1 MKGSRAQVWL
11 ENLDDWSWPG
21 RGAAVEVLP
30 PAWVPTFPPRLESAA
45 AGAGAVPGS
54 WQRPRAIAP
63 WLGTGAL
70 LSALLAVCTILALG
84 GPQRVERL
92 IGLGAANQA
101 FVDQPAAVAAAPS
114 QPPATLVPVSRD
126 AAGSSIDTASYPSAA
141 LHRDGSF
148 IAYLPAGYASTT
160 SRYPVLY
167 LLHGNN
173 QLASAFL
180 QIGLQS
186 ELDRLIA
193 RHEMPPIIAVMI
205 QGGRGANN
213 WRDSGAQKYES
224 YVLEVQELVD
234 RTLPT
239 VAARNARAIAGDSM
253 GGYGAMNV
261 ALSHPERFAAVESWL
276 GFFNGLDGELRAD
289 RPLLER
295 LGLRAFVYGGAS
307 DTIADPSENAPF
319 AAELRAAG
327 ARAHSAVY
335 AGGHSLETIEAH
347 LPSMLAFAG
356 RALAQTPQSR
366 ARSQLRSA
374 GA

>member
-1 MKGSRAQVWL
+1 
-11 ENLDDWSWPG
+11 
-21 RGAAVEVLP
+21 
-30 PAWVPTFPPRLESAA
+30 
-45 AGAGAVPGS
+45 
-54 WQRPRAIAP
+54 
-63 WLGTGAL
+63 
-70 LSALLAVCTILALG
+70 
-84 GPQRVERL
+84 
-92 IGLGAANQA
+92 
-101 FVDQPAAVAAAPS
+101 
-114 QPPATLVPVSRD
+114 
-126 AAGSSIDTASYPSAA
+126 
-141 LHRDGSF
+141 
-148 IAYLPAGYASTT
+148 
-160 SRYPVLY
+160 VLY

-193 RHEMPPIIAVMI
+193 RHEIPPIIAVMI

-213 WRDSGAQKYES
+213 WRDSGAEKYES

-261 ALSHPERFAAVESWL
+261 ALSHPERFTAVESWL
-276 GFFNGLDGELRAD
+276 GFFNGLQDELHAD
-289 RPLLER
+289 RPLLKR
-295 LGLRAFVYGGAS
+295 LGLRAFVYGASS

-327 ARAHSAVY
+327 ARADSAVY
-335 AGGHSLETIEAH
+335 GGGHSLETIEAH
-347 LPSMLAFAG
+347 LPGMLAFAG
-356 RALAQTPQSR
+356 RALAPRPQSGGQP
-366 ARSQLRSA
+366 QLRSA